1 MAAVGAADM
10 SAAGTGEPRAR
21 GANDWNCPRCSK
33 VVWGSKDTCFSCG
46 SGKALPSVASA
57 AAASASAA
65 AASSLGISLGLS
77 DPMQLDLEDFK
88 TEGAPLAAPDPLKKK
103 RKVTHATFFED
114 DKGLKKMLKTF
125 PSIKFRGKGSEY
137 EDVSLLLNHYKKWF
151 QELCPYGDH
160 FEDLVLKAR
169 SVLEDK
175 EKEDDGTVSDPR
187 ERMHAFRFQ
196 YKNEKEAS
204 SAAAKLSDE
213 QRARI
218 EASRQRALELKRQKE
233 QRALDPEGKSSEAS
247 AAPAPAQELD
257 MEELWN
263 LEQENA
269 AAAGRQQ
276 TSQGQAPDEF
286 EDDPFGYG
294 GGFDEED
301 GGLTAAPRAAASAP
315 VPFFTEEEEDVFGFG
330 GGFDEDD
337 APPAP
342 KMTTAPMPEAPPPA
356 AAQVDPEVAR
366 RIAENRA
373 KALARKAAAAE
384 AAAAAAA
391 AAEAASEAQ
400 TLAPPEAL
408 PEALPEAASA
418 APGSAPAFAEEEN
431 PFGDDCFGGFDDP

>member
-10 SAAGTGEPRAR
+10 SA
-21 GANDWNCPRCSK
+21 
-33 VVWGSKDTCFSCG
+33 
-46 SGKALPSVASA
+46 
-57 AAASASAA
+57 ASAA

-77 DPMQLDLEDFK
+77 DPMQLDDFK
-88 TEGAPLAAPDPLKKK
+88 PAGLPTIAEDPLKKK

-125 PSIKFRGKGSEY
+125 PSIKFRGKGGEY

-151 QELCPYGDH
+151 QDLCPYGDH

-169 SVLEDK
+169 QVLEDK
-175 EKEDDGTVSDPR
+175 EKEDDGTPSDPR
-187 ERMHAFRFQ
+187 ERLHAFRFQ
-196 YKNEKEAS
+196 YKNAKEAS
-204 SAAAKLSDE
+204 SAAATLSDE

-218 EASRQRALELKRQKE
+218 AASRKRALELKQQKE
-233 QRALDPEGKSSEAS
+233 AQSSGAS
-247 AAPAPAQELD
+247 AAPAPAQAQELD

-263 LEQENA
+263 MEQENV

-286 EDDPFGYG
+286 EDDPFGFG

-301 GGLTAAPRAAASAP
+301 GGLAAAPRAAASAP
-315 VPFFTEEEEDVFGFG
+315 APFFTDEEEDVFGFG
-330 GGFDEDD
+330 GGFDEDN
-337 APPAP
+337 APA
-342 KMTTAPMPEAPPPA
+342 AAAAPEAPPPA
-356 AAQVDPEVAR
+356 AAKVQVDPEVAQ

-373 KALARKAAAAE
+373 KALARKAAFAE
-384 AAAAAAA
+384 ANAAK
-391 AAEAASEAQ
+391 AASEAKLLEREAVFADAAA
-400 TLAPPEAL
+400 LAADSVTAPVPPEVL

-431 PFGDDCFGGFDDP
+431 PFDDDCFGGFDDP